1 MGLHDLPAA
10 RCPDERTSC
19 QTSSH
24 LTFMPLTHY
33 IAPMRTLFILLL
45 IANLSVFAL
54 GQGWFG
60 TPGSQLGRTLAD
72 RIAPQ
77 INPDA
82 LEISPGQLQI
92 R

>member
-1 MGLHDLPAA
+1 MDSHDLPGA
-10 RCPDERTSC
+10 RDTDERTAC
-19 QTSSH
+19 QTSAH
-24 LTFMPLTHY
+24 LTFRPLTYY
-33 IAPMRTLFILLL
+33 IAPMRTLFILLF